1 MRNWD
6 DIPLTQINCK
16 GGYHLLKF
24 PLIDYLFRYFG
35 YSLADT
41 EKDEDQVIQLPEHLQ
56 HQLRGNRALD
66 GQQ

>member
-1 MRNWD
+1 MRYWD
-6 DIPLTQINCK
+6 DIPFTQINAK
-16 GGYHLLKF
+16 GGHHLLKF